1 MRQDTL
7 IPGSLAVDGV
17 PSSFDPEAWFQGMK
31 MPDPGPLNLDLSL
44 ASGDYRGHI
53 IDGLVTLYHEDLRAT
68 LDSLGVDNID
78 YFPVTL
84 RDQKNGELD
93 TEYLLANVLGLVDCV
108 DMQKSKVEHWES
120 GMGFDFLSMV
130 IDPAKARGFKLFRL
144 KDDPTKVIIDE
155 ELKQHFE
162 ATDMLVGVTL
172 IQTED
177 YRDR

>member
-1 MRQDTL
+1 MRGET
-7 IPGSLAVDGV
+7 GCNS
-17 PSSFDPEAWFQGMK
+17 
-31 MPDPGPLNLDLSL
+31 
-44 ASGDYRGHI
+44 ASGKRAKWSLFIGVQALD
-53 IDGLVTLYHEDLRAT
+53 VAHEGKL
-68 LDSLGVDNID
+68 LSSLQTGAGVDNID

-120 GMGFDFLSMV
+120 GMGFDFLSMA